1 MRTLLQVLTDQ
12 STIIFTFFRRPAQPG
27 GENSHARG
35 EGTKSVVALH
45 LNQDSIL
52 IGSWRNQIRIHL
64 SLIANRGFWGRRD
77 MPDLEFCIFG
87 IVGRHLTRAH
97 VCVRQAIRLNIH
109 KGFNLSGDDAR
120 VLWPERRRA
129 ECERFNFRIRST
141 SRIACGSY
149 CAPWSELTINS
160 DCAPGRCELQY
171 GTTPSELFGVS
182 PRPRSPMIE

>member
-12 STIIFTFFRRPAQPG
+12 STIIFIFFRRHAQPG

-97 VCVRQAIRLNIH
+97 VYVRQRSASTFTKVSIYPAMTPACSGRNDEEPSAKDSISEFVQPLELLADYIARHGLN
-109 KGFNLSGDDAR
+109 
-120 VLWPERRRA
+120 
-129 ECERFNFRIRST
+129 
-141 SRIACGSY
+141 
-149 CAPWSELTINS
+149 
-160 DCAPGRCELQY
+160 
-171 GTTPSELFGVS
+171 
-182 PRPRSPMIE
+182 